1 MHLCANPVYC
11 VLFFTERFL
20 TGAQNMALSPA
31 AAAKIAGV
39 SRSLIS
45 RAIKAGD
52 LKATL
57 RNNGHHGVERT
68 DLDDWMSRRTERA
81 TAPEQANE
89 APAVPAPAPV
99 RDLGDIARIE
109 ALEGDLRGVR
119 EQVARLQGEATA
131 TASRLADLA
140 ADRDAWRAQANKLA
154 DLQARPS
161 SFLARLLG
169 RS

>member
-1 MHLCANPVYC
+1 M
-11 VLFFTERFL
+11 LFFTKKFR
-20 TGAQNMALSPA
+20 TGVQNMSLSPA

-57 RNNGHHGVERT
+57 RNNGHHGVERP
-68 DLDDWMSRRTERA
+68 DLEDWMSRRTERA
-81 TAPEQANE
+81 TAPEQAAE
-89 APAVPAPAPV
+89 APVVPGPVPV
-99 RDLGDIARIE
+99 RDPSDIARIE
-109 ALEGDLRGVR
+109 DLEGELRVVR
-119 EQVARLQGEATA
+119 ERVARLEGEAGA
-131 TASRLADLA
+131 TAGRLADLA

-154 DLQARPS
+154 DSQARPS